1 MRAVVIGSGI
11 GGLASALRLRKAGI
25 DVLVI
30 EANEFSGGKI
40 NSKWIGDYRFDMG
53 PSIFTEPELMDELV
67 QLFDQESFP
76 HRKLAESCRYFY
88 SDGFSAT
95 LPVGK
100 NALIDVL
107 VNNFG

>member
-1 MRAVVIGSGI
+1 
-11 GGLASALRLRKAGI
+11 
-25 DVLVI
+25 
-30 EANEFSGGKI
+30 
-40 NSKWIGDYRFDMG
+40 
-53 PSIFTEPELMDELV
+53 MDELV

-107 VNNFG
+107 VNNFGESPKTVYRYLEKMKKGIADAGQRFAGSPATTVEIVDQSSGEVMATITP